1 MDTWIRN
8 GMPLF
13 EEQERD
19 VRRDFWTTLK
29 RFADKCR
36 LSRIW

>member
-1 MDTWIRN
+1 MDTWVRS
-8 GMPLF
+8 GSPVF

-29 RFADKCR
+29 RLAGR